1 VLCRVCQVSH
11 SGYYRMDNKG
21 RQVYEA
27 ACKARET
34 LKERVLEA
42 FGANRGIYGAP
53 RLARELKSRGI
64 DVSVATVG
72 RLMAELGIAG
82 ACGRAKTITTKPDRH
97 ARKSDDLSEAE
108 LHR

>member
-1 VLCRVCQVSH
+1 
-11 SGYYRMDNKG
+11 MDNKG

-42 FGANRGIYGAP
+42 FEANRGIYGAP
-53 RLARELKSRGI
+53 RLARELWGRGI

-72 RLMAELGIAG
+72 RLMAELGIEG
-82 ACGRAKTITTKPDRH
+82 ACGRLKTIGDE
-97 ARKSDDLSEAE
+97 ARSSCQEE
-108 LHR
+108 R